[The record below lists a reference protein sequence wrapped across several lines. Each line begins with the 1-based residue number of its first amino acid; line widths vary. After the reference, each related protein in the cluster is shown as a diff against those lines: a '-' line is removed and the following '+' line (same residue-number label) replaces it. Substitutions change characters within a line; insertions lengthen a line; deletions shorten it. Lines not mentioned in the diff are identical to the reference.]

1 MQPRLRT
8 SWPAQCFARARS
20 RSVPSSHS
28 LPRVRIVAGEHRGA
42 RIYAPKGDATRPT
55 SDRVREA
62 AFNLIGPVDGA
73 SVLDL
78 FAGSGAMG
86 LEALSRG
93 ASTATFVDSDRD
105 ACRTI
110 DRNVEKLRVTGATVL
125 QRDAFQAL
133 AADRRSYD
141 LVLCD
146 PPYGFDQDSRIAPY
160 LARALAPDG
169 LVVYETTSRREPAL
183 DGLRIRT
190 SRTYGSARLTLF
202 EH

>member
-1 MQPRLRT
+1 
-8 SWPAQCFARARS
+8 
-20 RSVPSSHS
+20 
-28 LPRVRIVAGEHRGA
+28 VRIVAGEHRGA
-42 RIYAPKGDATRPT
+42 RIFAPKGTDTRPT

-62 AFNLIGPVDGA
+62 AFNLIGSVDDA

-93 ASTATFVDSDRD
+93 AASGVFVESDRE
-105 ACRTI
+105 ACRAI
-110 DRNVEKLRVTGATVL
+110 ERNLEKLRITSARIV
-125 QRDAFQAL
+125 QRDVLRAL
-133 AADRRSYD
+133 ATERRTYD

-146 PPYGFDQDSRIAPY
+146 PPYGYADRDRLGRY

-169 LVVYETTSRREPAL
+169 LLVYETGARDEPTVE
-183 DGLRIRT
+183 GLGTRT